1 MKGKRYILYTLIFLT
16 AVCSAAVLGG
26 CNRGGS
32 EDGTVTVTF
41 RASGEE
47 DIVRTTEYGGSI
59 IPPSVPSKVGN
70 DGWWETEEFDEVKQ
84 DMTDCSRTGS
94 RLSLH
99 LSVV

>member
-26 CNRGGS
+26 CNRGGT

-59 IPPSVPSKVGN
+59 IPPSVLRR
-70 DGWWETEEFDEVKQ
+70 WETTAGGRRKSL
-84 DMTDCSRTGS
+84 MKSSRI
-94 RLSLH
+94 
-99 LSVV
+99 